1 MIYSRVLQRNS
12 YFFSIACRS
21 TFDILIFNARERT
34 HFACSTLHT
43 VLIGS
48 TMVLVAVFLRAL
60 VQQLEQHRRLQ
71 ERRKV
76 RNK

>member
-1 MIYSRVLQRNS
+1 M
-12 YFFSIACRS
+12 
-21 TFDILIFNARERT
+21 TFDILVFNARERT
-34 HFACSTLHT
+34 HFACSTL